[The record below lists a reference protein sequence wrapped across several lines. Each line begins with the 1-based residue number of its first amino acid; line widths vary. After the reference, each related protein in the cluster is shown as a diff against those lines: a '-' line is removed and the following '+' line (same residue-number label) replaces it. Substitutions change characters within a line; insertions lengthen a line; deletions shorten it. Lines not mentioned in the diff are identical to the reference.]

1 MSNIVLFIFE
11 GAKTEPLITQNLS
24 QFFINEPNKTLL
36 KASYGFNIY
45 KLYEALEEEPG
56 LDVHGVVVEELER
69 RESRAKLD
77 PKQRPLSELD
87 RAVMAIDDPDEI
99 SDIYLFFDY
108 DCHCSNANDEK
119 LEKLLAR
126 FNDSQEDGL
135 LCISY
140 PMVEAIRHQKG
151 EHYTYETHTT
161 KALNGYKKWVNQGIK
176 DGELDGKYQNWG
188 LYTLPIWRDI
198 TSVNIQRAKQLTS
211 DDVETIS
218 GGAHNSGSS
227 LSISG
232 DVIPSELIFDKQK
245 EKHIP
250 HQEVAVLSAF
260 PLMLHYHYGD
270 KLTELFTQP

>member
-77 PKQRPLSELD
+77 PKQ
-87 RAVMAIDDPDEI
+87 
-99 SDIYLFFDY
+99 
-108 DCHCSNANDEK
+108 
-119 LEKLLAR
+119 
-126 FNDSQEDGL
+126 
-135 LCISY
+135 
-140 PMVEAIRHQKG
+140 
-151 EHYTYETHTT
+151 
-161 KALNGYKKWVNQGIK
+161 
-176 DGELDGKYQNWG
+176 
-188 LYTLPIWRDI
+188 
-198 TSVNIQRAKQLTS
+198 LT
-211 DDVETIS
+211 
-218 GGAHNSGSS
+218 
-227 LSISG
+227 SG